1 MKAKLVGIII
11 LVLLFTAILPNYI
24 YADIEGFDIN
34 TSNFD
39 EIQNNY
45 KQDSFEKLRDE
56 AKADIKAEA
65 GTRTKQ
71 IRETFSLGSALAGAV
86 VAVIVAPVMIVSIVI
101 TIVTRGADNVFLK
114 GGRIVNWYTIEDTVF
129 NKIPLFDADYFLTD
143 SNDSDFNKVIKDSVA
158 VFYYITKTVAVL
170 CGLIMLIYLGIRMAI
185 STIASDMAKYKDM
198 LKDWLVSMTLIFLMP
213 YIIGLVNLISGG
225 LVQIFANMCPKTFE
239 QNLVW
244 QVLNLVDQTSGWSYV
259 AVVAMYLVMTFYQIK
274 FFLMYINRML
284 SMGFLIIIS
293 PLITVTYSAT
303 KTKISGKGGK
313 AAMFDKW
320 FKEYTVNAF
329 LQPLH
334 AAIYMV
340 FMISAYEIF
349 TVAPLLSVIF
359 FAGLSRAERIV
370 KNILGM
376 RKMSS
381 IHSMSAY
388 MPVKRL
394 KG

>member
-1 MKAKLVGIII
+1 
-11 LVLLFTAILPNYI
+11 
-24 YADIEGFDIN
+24 
-34 TSNFD
+34 
-39 EIQNNY
+39 
-45 KQDSFEKLRDE
+45 
-56 AKADIKAEA
+56 
-65 GTRTKQ
+65 
-71 IRETFSLGSALAGAV
+71 
-86 VAVIVAPVMIVSIVI
+86 
-101 TIVTRGADNVFLK
+101 
-114 GGRIVNWYTIEDTVF
+114 
-129 NKIPLFDADYFLTD
+129 
-143 SNDSDFNKVIKDSVA
+143 
-158 VFYYITKTVAVL
+158 
-170 CGLIMLIYLGIRMAI
+170 
-185 STIASDMAKYKDM
+185 
-198 LKDWLVSMTLIFLMP
+198 
-213 YIIGLVNLISGG
+213 
-225 LVQIFANMCPKTFE
+225 
-239 QNLVW
+239 
-244 QVLNLVDQTSGWSYV
+244 
-259 AVVAMYLVMTFYQIK
+259 
-274 FFLMYINRML
+274 
-284 SMGFLIIIS
+284 MGFLIIIS

-349 TVAPLLSVIF
+349 TVAPLLAVIF